1 MKNRRQNSNA
11 KDRHS
16 KTWRLIALRLA
27 AIFLIIVF
35 LASECVPLLSGT

>member
-1 MKNRRQNSNA
+1 MKNKIKNDNA
-11 KDRHS
+11 KERRS

-35 LASECVPLLSGT
+35 LASECAPLLSE